1 MYDDHPRMTRSMSR
15 GWRTGA
21 VVMAFAFFAGGCYGP
36 FNLTRRLYQW
46 NGQVGR
52 DKWEREF
59 LFVVLVWAPVYSIA
73 TLADAVVF
81 NSMEFWTGKNPVDR
95 PSARQYD
102 FSSTKR
108 LARKDSEV
116 LLTYASTPA
125 GAQLLIEQ
133 FRNGQTAGSLRVE
146 QRHGMTVGLDEEG
159 QVLFTASSGPA
170 GGIVIHN
177 GAGEPVASY
186 SAEDVER
193 FVESARH

>member
-1 MYDDHPRMTRSMSR
+1 
-15 GWRTGA
+15 
-21 VVMAFAFFAGGCYGP
+21 VVMALAIFASGCYGP

-46 NGQVGR
+46 NGQIGR

-59 LFVVLVWAPVYSIA
+59 VFLILIWAPVYSIA

-95 PSARQYD
+95 PSAQQHDHAR
-102 FSSTKR
+102 TKR
-108 LARKDSEV
+108 LARKESNV

-159 QVLFTASSGPA
+159 RVLFTASSGSD

-177 GAGEPVASY
+177 GSGEPVASY

>member
-1 MYDDHPRMTRSMSR
+1 
-15 GWRTGA
+15 
-21 VVMAFAFFAGGCYGP
+21 MALALFASGCYGP

-59 LFVVLVWAPVYSIA
+59 VFLLLAWTPVYSV
-73 TLADAVVF
+73 TVLADAVVF

-95 PSARQYD
+95 PNASWRDRQPR
-102 FSSTKR
+102 TKR
-108 LARKDSEV
+108 LVRKDRSA

-133 FRNGQTAGSLRVE
+133 FQQGQAAGSLRLA
-146 QRHGMTVGLDEEG
+146 QHHGMTVGLDGEG
-159 QVLFTASSGPA
+159 HVLFTASSA
-170 GGIVIHN
+170 SDGGIVIHN
-177 GAGEPVASY
+177 GAGDQVASY

>member
-1 MYDDHPRMTRSMSR
+1 MPTMSR
-15 GWRTGA
+15 RLRTGA
-21 VVMAFAFFAGGCYGP
+21 AVMALALFASGCYGP

-46 NGQVGR
+46 NGQVS
-52 DKWEREF
+52 REKGDREVLF
-59 LFVVLVWAPVYSIA
+59 LILLIVPVYGVT
-73 TLADAVVF
+73 TLTDAIVL

-95 PSARQYD
+95 PNASWRDSQPR
-102 FSSTKR
+102 TKR
-108 LARKDSEV
+108 LVRGDSSA

-133 FRNGQTAGSLRVE
+133 FRKGQAAGSLRLA
-146 QRHGMTVGLDEEG
+146 QHRGMTVGLDGEG
-159 QVLFTASSGPA
+159 RVLFTASSA
-170 GGIVIHN
+170 SDGGIVIHN

>member
-1 MYDDHPRMTRSMSR
+1 
-15 GWRTGA
+15 
-21 VVMAFAFFAGGCYGP
+21 MALALFASGCYGP

-59 LFVVLVWAPVYSIA
+59 VFLILIWAPVYEVVS
-73 TLADAVVF
+73 LADAVVF

-95 PSARQYD
+95 PSASWRDGQPR
-102 FSSTKR
+102 TKR
-108 LARKDSEV
+108 LVRKDSSA

-133 FRNGQTAGSLRVE
+133 FQKGQAVGSLRLA
-146 QRHGMTVGLDEEG
+146 QRHGMTVGLDGEG
-159 QVLFTASSGPA
+159 QVLFTASSA
-170 GGIVIHN
+170 SDGGIVIHN

-186 SAEDVER
+186 SVEDVER

>member
-1 MYDDHPRMTRSMSR
+1 MSR
-15 GWRTGA
+15 RLRTCA
-21 VVMAFAFFAGGCYGP
+21 VILALALATSGCYGP

-59 LFVVLVWAPVYSIA
+59 LFVVLVWAPVYGIA

-95 PSARQYD
+95 PSASWRDSQPR
-102 FSSTKR
+102 TKR
-108 LARKDSEV
+108 LVRQDSSA

-133 FRNGQTAGSLRVE
+133 FRKGQAAGSLRLA
-146 QRHGMTVGLDEEG
+146 QRHGMTVGLDGEG
-159 QVLFTASSGPA
+159 RVLFTASSAPD

-177 GAGEPVASY
+177 GNGDPVAAY
-186 SAEDVER
+186 STEEVR
-193 FVESARH
+193 HVVESVQH

>member
-1 MYDDHPRMTRSMSR
+1 MSR
-15 GWRTGA
+15 TLRTSTLIT
-21 VVMAFAFFAGGCYGP
+21 AFALFVSGCYGP

-46 NGQVGR
+46 NGQIGR

-59 LFVVLVWAPVYSIA
+59 VFLILVWAPIYSIA

-95 PSARQYD
+95 PSARQHD
-102 FSSTKR
+102 AARTKR
-108 LARKDSEV
+108 LARNDGNV

-159 QVLFTASSGPA
+159 QVLFTASSGSD

-177 GAGEPVASY
+177 GSGEPVASY

>member
-1 MYDDHPRMTRSMSR
+1 MQRPHRMAACAL
-15 GWRTGA
+15 A
-21 VVMAFAFFAGGCYGP
+21 VAIAASGCYGP

-59 LFVVLVWAPVYSIA
+59 VFVLLAWTQVYSVTA
-73 TLADAVVF
+73 LADAVVF

-95 PSARQYD
+95 PTAWRDGQPR
-102 FSSTKR
+102 TKR
-108 LARKDSEV
+108 LVRGDNAA

-133 FRNGQTAGSLRVE
+133 FRKGQAAGSLRLA
-146 QRHGMTVGLDEEG
+146 QRHGRTVGLDDEG
-159 QVLFTASSGPA
+159 RVLFTASSGPD

-177 GAGEPVASY
+177 GSGEPIASY
-186 SAEDVER
+186 SAQDVEQ